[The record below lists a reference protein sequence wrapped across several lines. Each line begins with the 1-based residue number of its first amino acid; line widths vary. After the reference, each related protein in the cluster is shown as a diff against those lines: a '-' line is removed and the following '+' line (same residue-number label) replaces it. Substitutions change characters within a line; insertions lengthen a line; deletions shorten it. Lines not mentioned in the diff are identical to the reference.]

1 MINKRYKIKI
11 DKINREISHT
21 ESMIKRIRAN
31 IEKYFPRGIGYSLYS
46 GIGYSLYSL
55 KGIFSADFEIFKMSL
70 KIMFLNFNKFY
81 YIIRLKMNRKNG

>member
-31 IEKYFPRGIGYSLYS
+31 IEKYFPR